1 MYVVGI
7 DVGSEMTKA
16 AIVGPQ
22 GLVAT
27 ARVPTEFDVVATA
40 RQVLEEVLRVGGLE
54 QDAVGYLVATGTGS
68 TWVPGADQTV
78 TEIVAAAAGANF
90 LVPRARTVMDV
101 GAEDARAIRV
111 GPQGQM
117 ERFATNDQC
126 AAGTGSFVRTAAR
139 MLEVPLDE
147 AGRLSLRATEA
158 ADMSATCVIFAETEI
173 ISQIHAKT
181 PRENIMLAIHVS
193 MARRLAALVHRVGA
207 EEVMMMCGGMGW
219 DMGFVE
225 ALRQALQVD
234 RLEVPD
240 PPDMVAAVGAAVLGV
255 RNQQGKKQTA
265 AL

>member
-7 DVGSEMTKA
+7 DVGSEVTKA
-16 AIVGPQ
+16 AIVGPE

-27 ARVPTEFDVVATA
+27 ARVPTEFDIEATA
-40 RQVLEEVLRVGGLE
+40 QQVLQEVLKDGGLE
-54 QDAVGYLVATGTGS
+54 RIDVDHLVATGTGS
-68 TWVPGADQTV
+68 TWVPGVGLTV

-90 LVPRARTVMDV
+90 LLPEARTVMDV

-111 GPQGQM
+111 GPEGQM

-147 AGRLSLRATEA
+147 AGLLSLQATGV
-158 ADMSATCVIFAETEI
+158 ADMSATCVVFAETEI

-207 EEVMMMCGGMGW
+207 EEVLMVCGGMGW
-219 DMGFVE
+219 DVGFVE
-225 ALRQALQVD
+225 ALRKALDVD
-234 RLEVPD
+234 HLEVPD
-240 PPDMVAAVGAAVLGV
+240 PPDMVAAVGAAVMGV
-255 RNQQGKKQTA
+255 RNAQSENRTA

>member
-1 MYVVGI
+1 
-7 DVGSEMTKA
+7 MTKA

-27 ARVPTEFDVVATA
+27 ARVPTEFDVEATA
-40 RQVLEEVLRVGGLE
+40 RQVLQDVLKAGGLE
-54 QDAVGYLVATGTGS
+54 RDAVGYQVATGTGA
-68 TWVPGADQTV
+68 TWVSEADQKV

-90 LVPRARTVMDV
+90 LVPGARTVMDV

-147 AGRLSLRATEA
+147 AGRLSLQATEA
-158 ADMSATCVIFAETEI
+158 ADMSATCVVFAETEI

-219 DMGFVE
+219 DVGFVE

-234 RLEVPD
+234 HLEVPD
-240 PPDMVAAVGAAVLGV
+240 HPDMVAAVGAAVLGV
-255 RNQQGKKQTA
+255 RDSQGETRA
-265 AL
+265 VAL

>member
-1 MYVVGI
+1 MHVVGI
-7 DVGSEMTKA
+7 DVGSEVTKA
-16 AIVGPQ
+16 AIVGPE

-27 ARVPTEFDVVATA
+27 ARVPTEFDIEATA
-40 RQVLEEVLRVGGLE
+40 QQVLQEVLKDGGLE
-54 QDAVGYLVATGTGS
+54 RSDVDHLVATGTGS
-68 TWVPGADQTV
+68 TWVPGAGLTV

-90 LVPRARTVMDV
+90 LLPEARTVMDV

-111 GPQGQM
+111 GPEGQM

-147 AGRLSLRATEA
+147 AGLLSLQATGV
-158 ADMSATCVIFAETEI
+158 ADMSATCVVFAETEI

-207 EEVMMMCGGMGW
+207 EEVMMVCGGMGW
-219 DMGFVE
+219 DVGFVE
-225 ALRQALQVD
+225 ALRQALKVD

-255 RNQQGKKQTA
+255 RNQQNEKRTA
-265 AL
+265 SL